1 MYNAY
6 MNIFETLENV
16 NAYISFN
23 IFAVCGWLYL
33 PILVWIFTNFLEN
46 YSGYP
51 IEFYLP
57 LSIFL
62 LVPWLI
68 TITAF
73 IMFLIESLKT
83 THLTN
88 DFFCKNKY
96 FKVFKYV
103 GFLITITFYLIV
115 IILVTIISEFP
126 SLLQR

>member
-6 MNIFETLENV
+6 MKIFETFENV

-33 PILVWIFTNFLEN
+33 PILVWIFKNFLRD
-46 YSGYP
+46 YSCYP

-57 LSIFL
+57 LLIFL
-62 LVPWLI
+62 LIPWLI

-73 IMFLIESLKT
+73 IIFLMESLKA

-103 GFLITITFYLIV
+103 GCLITIIFYLIV
-115 IILVTIISEFP
+115 IILATIISGF
-126 SLLQR
+126 SSW

>member
-1 MYNAY
+1 MYNAC
-6 MNIFETLENV
+6 MKIFETLENV
-16 NAYISFN
+16 NTYISFN

-33 PILVWIFTNFLEN
+33 PILVWMSKNFLRDC
-46 YSGYP
+46 SGYP

-57 LSIFL
+57 LLIFL

-73 IMFLIESLKT
+73 MIFLIEALKA

-88 DFFCKNKY
+88 NFLCKNKY

-103 GFLITITFYLIV
+103 GLLITIIFYLIV
-115 IILVTIISEFP
+115 IILATIISEFP
-126 SLLQR
+126 FLLQR

>member
-1 MYNAY
+1 MR
-6 MNIFETLENV
+6 IFETFENV
-16 NAYISFN
+16 NARVSFN

-33 PILVWIFTNFLEN
+33 PILVWIFKNFLGN

-57 LSIFL
+57 LLIFL

-73 IMFLIESLKT
+73 IIFLIESLKVT
-83 THLTN
+83 RLTN
-88 DFFCKNKY
+88 YFLCKNKY

-103 GFLITITFYLIV
+103 GLLITITFYLIV
-115 IILVTIISEFP
+115 IILATIISEFP

>member
-6 MNIFETLENV
+6 MKIFETFENV

-33 PILVWIFTNFLEN
+33 PILVWIFKNFLGN

-57 LSIFL
+57 LLIFL

-73 IMFLIESLKT
+73 IIFLIESLKVI
-83 THLTN
+83 HLTN

-103 GFLITITFYLIV
+103 GLLITITFYLIV